1 MALTT
6 TPETMIETLFK
17 HGDVRSDGK
26 RFREYKKR
34 GGQIVEEWE
43 NPATWERRVERNR
56 VRVRLRK
63 RLLRA
68 KAREERVGG
77 KGLQ

>member
-1 MALTT
+1 
-6 TPETMIETLFK
+6 MIETLFK
-17 HGDVRSDGK
+17 HGDVRADGK

-34 GGQIVEEWE
+34 PYGIVEEWE
-43 NPATWERRVERNR
+43 NPETWERRVERNR

-68 KAREERVGG
+68 KARDEREGR
-77 KGLQ
+77 KEAK